1 MKIERLTLSA
11 FGPYA
16 GEETVDFTPFMG
28 KVFLITGDTGA
39 GKTTIFDGI
48 TFALFGRTSGSVRDA
63 KTLRSQHAEPK
74 AKSFAKLTFT
84 VGERTYTAY
93 RATESKKKSDHYLS
107 DDKDGYWERNDEI
120 ADKIYELTGFDYESF
135 CRVSMLAQGEFDKF
149 LRLDSREREQ
159 TLRKLF
165 GTELYERYKEL
176 LKAQSDKAEEAIK
189 TLRRDFETTLGDE
202 LLDIADEHR
211 TLDFAAEIFDGL
223 SAKEGVAKE
232 IAETASAEIE
242 RLDGEIAR
250 LVAEKNAALQHNK
263 ALDELKAAK
272 AQCAVLSERAD
283 DIAEKSQLLE
293 RGNRAAELR
302 SVYDEAVNLRS
313 RITECE
319 ATIAELS
326 DEAEQAL
333 AEKTSAQEEKALC
346 DKEKPRI
353 EELSAEITRLSALL
367 PKFTEAEDAMAQA
380 EALRPETEKTET
392 AAEGCAEN
400 IKENSELC
408 EKLSGELAEAEK
420 LFVQA
425 EPLSAKCEALEKTV
439 ADIEALYEAIEDSRE
454 SEEALVA
461 AGALRDEAKELCD
474 RAEQDYHET
483 AAAYHLNA
491 AAVLAEKLRD
501 GSEKCC
507 PVCGSTVH
515 PKLAELPE
523 CAPTEKELNAA
534 EKQWKKEQT
543 AFSKAEKAFN
553 SATADF
559 MKKSGRAEDKYS
571 ALFGET
577 LDKEK
582 CGEKLAALKSETEHR
597 LHENKS
603 HLSECEKAGAE
614 IPRLRE
620 AIKSSQERAEQLSNE
635 SEILK
640 KRLSELKNDYAAK
653 AAVAEEKLAALGGD
667 TLEAVQKKLDSAKK
681 AREELCARADA
692 AEKTL
697 ADADKA
703 YTAAVTELKS
713 ARAQQLSAENEL
725 SAAEKKLQK
734 AMEKQGFAD
743 ESELCASFSEKT
755 ERDALADE
763 ISQYRAASAAAEAT
777 LRKCEGAVSDD
788 ERRDIAAI
796 EERESEL
803 NTDRNEHRK
812 AHTEA
817 VAELS
822 RLSDKSKRLTVLCE
836 SSAEAAKKAA
846 DMKRLYQVT
855 AGQVGSKVSLERYI
869 QGQLFDRVLDRANDR
884 LFHMSDGRYRFER
897 RMANDNLR
905 STAGL
910 DINIIDNNTGAKGV
924 RDVSTLSGGER
935 FLASFS
941 LAIGLSD
948 FALEQGGAKR
958 SDVLFVDEGFS
969 ALDEN
974 TFELALEVINKISA
988 HNRMVGI
995 VSHVKEI
1002 QQRFPDRRIYIEKG
1016 RQGSRIRR

>member
-1 MKIERLTLSA
+1 MKIESLTLSA

-48 TFALFGRTSGSVRDA
+48 TFALFGKTSGSVRDT
-63 KTLRSQHAEPK
+63 KTLRSQHADPK
-74 AKSFAKLTFT
+74 VKSFAKLTFT

-93 RATESKKKSDHYLS
+93 RATENKKKSDHYLA
-107 DDKDGYWERNDEI
+107 DDIGGYWEKNDEI
-120 ADKIYELTGFDYESF
+120 AEKLHELTGFDHESF

-149 LRLDSREREQ
+149 LRLDSKAREV

-165 GTELYERYKEL
+165 GTELYERYSAL
-176 LKAQSDKAEEAIK
+176 LKSEFDKSEETIK

-202 LLDIADEHR
+202 LSDMADERR
-211 TLDFAAEIFDGL
+211 TLDFAKEIFGL
-223 SAKEGVAKE
+223 LSEKENAAKECADAAG
-232 IAETASAEIE
+232 AEIE
-242 RLDGEIAR
+242 RLDKEITELA
-250 LVAEKNAALQHNK
+250 AQKNLALQHNK
-263 ALDELKAAK
+263 ALDELQKAR
-272 AQCAVLSERAD
+272 AQCAALSERAENMS
-283 DIAEKSQLLE
+283 EKAQLLE
-293 RGNRAAELR
+293 RMNRAAELR
-302 SVYDEAVNLRS
+302 SVYDEAANLRA
-313 RITECE
+313 RIAECE

-326 DEAEQAL
+326 DEAEEAL
-333 AEKTSAQEEKALC
+333 AEKTSAEEEKRLC
-346 DKEKPRI
+346 DKEKPHI
-353 EELSAEITRLSALL
+353 EELSAETARLSALL
-367 PKFTEAEDAMAQA
+367 PKFREAEEAQA
-380 EALRPETEKTET
+380 EADALLPEIEKTET
-392 AAEGCAEN
+392 AAERCAEE
-400 IKENSELC
+400 IKENAELY
-408 EKLSGELAEAEK
+408 EKLSGKLADAEK
-420 LFVQA
+420 LLAQS
-425 EPLSAKCEALEKTV
+425 EQLSAKCAALEKTV
-439 ADIEALYEAIEDSRE
+439 ADIEALYAAIEDSRE
-454 SEEALVA
+454 AENALAEAKFQ
-461 AGALRDEAKELCD
+461 RDEAKELCD

-501 GSEKCC
+501 GSERCC
-507 PVCGSTVH
+507 PVCGSTEH

-523 CAPTEKELNAA
+523 SAPTEKELNAS

-543 AFSKAEKAFN
+543 ALNKAEKLLN

-577 LDKEK
+577 LDKEN
-582 CGEKLAALKSETEHR
+582 CGERLSALKSETELQLYESKAR
-597 LHENKS
+597 
-603 HLSECEKAGAE
+603 LSECVKAGEE

-620 AIKSSQERAEQLSNE
+620 GLRSAEDSAKRLAEE
-635 SEILK
+635 SEALK
-640 KRLSELKNDYAAK
+640 EQLSELKNDYAAR
-653 AAVAEEKLAALGGD
+653 AAVAKEKSAVLGGD
-667 TLEAVQKKLDSAKK
+667 TLEGVQKKLNDAAK
-681 AREELCARADA
+681 AREELSERIEN
-692 AEKTL
+692 AEKALT
-697 ADADKA
+697 DAEKA
-703 YTAAVTELKS
+703 YTAAVTELNS
-713 ARAQQLSAENEL
+713 AKVQKASAEREL
-725 SAAEKKLQK
+725 SAAADRLQK
-734 AMEKQGFAD
+734 ELEKQGFAD
-743 ESELCASFSEKT
+743 EKELCRSFSEKSQ
-755 ERDALADE
+755 RDALSDE
-763 ISQYRAASAAAEAT
+763 IARYRSDMAAAEAT
-777 LRKCEGAVSDD
+777 LKKCKDAVTDD
-788 ERRDIAAI
+788 ELRNIASI
-796 EERESEL
+796 EAHEGEL
-803 NTDRNEHRK
+803 NAERNERRREQ
-812 AHTEA
+812 TESLS
-817 VAELS
+817 EQS
-822 RLSDKSKRLTVLCE
+822 RLSDKQKRLTALYE

-846 DMKRLYQVT
+846 DMKRLYRVT
-855 AGQVGSKVSLERYI
+855 SGQEGSKISLERYI

-884 LFHMSDGRYRFER
+884 LFHMSDGRYRFQR
-897 RMANDNLR
+897 RSVNDNAK

-910 DINIIDNNTGAKGV
+910 DINIIDNNTGSKGV

-1016 RQGSRIRR
+1016 RQGSRIR